1 MHRGSTGRVCVTV
14 EIEIRPHVARVLIRF
29 HAFGTITS
37 ENGNSGALPHRISL
51 IRSRKDKQ
59 HLWLNVKAQPSSSSI
74 HVKNRSAEKYGP
86 KGSVLLGGI
95 LWGNNDTSEIVS
107 LVDYSPAVFSD

>member
-1 MHRGSTGRVCVTV
+1 MHRGSTDRVCVTV

-59 HLWLNVKAQPSSSSI
+59 HLWLNVKAQSSNSPI

-107 LVDYSPAVFSD
+107 LVNYSPSGVQ